1 MSSVIELEN
10 VSKVYQMG
18 KEKVIALKDVNLV
31 LDEGE
36 FISVIGPSGGGKS
49 TLMQIMGCLDQP
61 SSGYVYIDGLNTSKL
76 NDSKLA
82 KLRGKKIGFVF
93 QASYLYP
100 TLNVRENVELP
111 MLIQG
116 IAPSIRIKRAEKILL
131 DIGGLENLMAHF
143 PSEISGGQQ
152 QRVAIA
158 RALAND
164 PAIILADEPTGNID
178 SKQTQQVMDVFTS
191 LHDKGYTIII
201 ATHDMDV
208 ANVVIKKGGRMI
220 KIKDGQ
226 VEEGK

>member
-1 MSSVIELEN
+1 
-10 VSKVYQMG
+10 
-18 KEKVIALKDVNLV
+18 
-31 LDEGE
+31 
-36 FISVIGPSGGGKS
+36 
-49 TLMQIMGCLDQP
+49 MQIMGCLDQP

>member
-18 KEKVIALKDVNLV
+18 KEKVIALKDVNLA

-131 DIGGLENLMAHF
+131 DIGGLENLMVHF

-226 VEEGK
+226 VEDGK

>member
-10 VSKVYQMG
+10 VSKVYQMS
-18 KEKVIALKDVNLV
+18 KEKVIALKDVNLA

-226 VEEGK
+226 VEDGK

>member
-18 KEKVIALKDVNLV
+18 KEKVIALKDVNLA

>member
-1 MSSVIELEN
+1 MSTVIELEN
-10 VSKVYQMG
+10 VYKVYQMG
-18 KEKVIALKDVNLV
+18 KEKVTALKDVDV
-31 LDEGE
+31 AIDKGE

-61 SSGYVYIDGLNTSKL
+61 SSGSVYIDGLSTSKL
-76 NDSKLA
+76 RDSKLA

-116 IAPSIRIKRAEKILL
+116 TAPSIRRERAEKILL
-131 DIGGLENLMAHF
+131 DIGGLENIMAHF

-178 SKQTQQVMDVFTS
+178 SKQSQQVMDVFTS
-191 LHDKGYTIII
+191 LHDRGYTIII

-226 VEEGK
+226 VEEEK